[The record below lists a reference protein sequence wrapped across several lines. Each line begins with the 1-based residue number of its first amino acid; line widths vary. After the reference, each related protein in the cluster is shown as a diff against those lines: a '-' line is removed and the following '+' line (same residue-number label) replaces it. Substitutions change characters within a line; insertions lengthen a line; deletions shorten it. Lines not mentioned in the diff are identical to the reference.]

1 MKAGEA
7 LCPGHADAP
16 PTPQPSAPV
25 VACKAPEWCGFV
37 QGDRKDPR
45 RQRYIE
51 DMSPNEGVYVG
62 THCYCSSACVPPLA
76 AKPAEATACCD
87 RGTLGCDAGYRDDGR
102 LHSHRQFC
110 KEQTRAKAAEQFKP
124 AKGHDFSDPYCARR
138 YEGAVVRL
146 CVACGAFD
154 VEGMRAPAC
163 EAKNWRPGYE
173 GWLGGHEHGILRD
186 PAIPERIVK
195 PQMAHSMGIEDPALE
210 DA

>member
-1 MKAGEA
+1 VT
-7 LCPGHADAP
+7 D
-16 PTPQPSAPV
+16 
-25 VACKAPEWCGFV
+25 
-37 QGDRKDPR
+37 
-45 RQRYIE
+45 
-51 DMSPNEGVYVG
+51 G
-62 THCYCSSACVPPLA
+62 TNIYCSRDCQFPKLPPLA
-76 AKPAEATACCD
+76 AKPAEAKRQPCCIHAED
-87 RGTLGCDAGYRDDGR
+87 SDFDEHDDDC
-102 LHSHRQFC
+102 HAAANA
-110 KEQTRAKAAEQFKP
+110 QTAEQPKP
-124 AKGHDFSDPYCARR
+124 AAKGHDFSDPYCARR